1 MVKWSRAGRDDAFSR
16 PRQDPAAAERRTGL
30 KPDKLDRRIVIGF
43 TLILWLFTAWLLYP
57 LIVLDWVDMSNAKPF
72 LYRSVLGL
80 TMLII
85 FFGKSLFDLIYPWVV
100 GRKLPVMN
108 SIFLTL
114 YVLALTGGLV
124 FMIIRLALLLLK
136 NRQGGGGGF
145 IF

>member
-1 MVKWSRAGRDDAFSR
+1 MI
-16 PRQDPAAAERRTGL
+16 
-30 KPDKLDRRIVIGF
+30 DRRIVIGF

-57 LIVLDWVDMSNAKPF
+57 LVVLDRVDMSNVKTF

-100 GRKLPVMN
+100 GRKLPVLN

-114 YVLALTGGLV
+114 YVLMITGGLI
-124 FMIIRLALLLLK
+124 FLIIRLAFLLLR
-136 NRQGGGGGF
+136 NRQPGGGF
-145 IF
+145 IL